1 MRVLDD
7 RKTSARQRSSIKG
20 NCIYFPMPWYELN
33 SATDPK
39 LNELAQKYQLHPLH
53 LEDARSPDER
63 IKVDQTASYTFAVLK
78 PVRLLKSG
86 QDEEQA
92 ISFSTI
98 DIFAG
103 THAGEPFFITIA
115 DPTCS
120 ATADALARARRE
132 GSDNK
137 PSRLLYLVLDTIVD
151 LYFPAIDHYDDSIDA
166 LEDKVIAQPEPD
178 TLQQVFT
185 LKRQLIDLRRVLV
198 GTRDATLHLQRDPD
212 SIIDAEHQP
221 YVRDIYDH
229 VVRLLDSVETQRDLV
244 NNALDIYLS
253 SVANRT
259 NEVMKV
265 LTVLGTI
272 ALPAIAISGIYGM
285 NLKGLPF
292 QESPHGAA
300 IVGAVTVVCTAL
312 LLRLLKMRKWF

>member
-1 MRVLDD
+1 
-7 RKTSARQRSSIKG
+7 
-20 NCIYFPMPWYELN
+20 MPWYELG
-33 SATDPK
+33 SPDDPK
-39 LNELAQKYQLHPLH
+39 LDELARRYGLHPLH
-53 LEDARSPDER
+53 VEDARATDER
-63 IKVDQTASYTFAVLK
+63 IKVDQTATYTFAVLK
-78 PVRLLKSG
+78 PIRIVPATEG
-86 QDEEQA
+86 TPEHTQV
-92 ISFSTI
+92 STL

-103 THAGEPFFITIA
+103 THEGEPFFITVA
-115 DPTCS
+115 DPACPT
-120 ATADALARARRE
+120 TAESLARAHRE
-132 GSDNK
+132 GGDGK
-137 PSRLLYLVLDTIVD
+137 PARLLYLILDTIVD
-151 LYFPAIDHYDDSIDA
+151 LYFPAIDHYDDRIDE
-166 LEDKVIAQPEPD
+166 LEDKVIAQPEPG
-178 TLQQVFT
+178 TLQEVFA

-198 GTRDATLHLQRDPD
+198 GTRDATLHLQRDPQ

-221 YVRDIYDH
+221 FVRDIYDH

-292 QESPHGAA
+292 VESRHGAMW
-300 IVGAVTVVCTAL
+300 VSLLMLVCTVGL
-312 LLRLLKMRKWF
+312 LVLLKVRKWF